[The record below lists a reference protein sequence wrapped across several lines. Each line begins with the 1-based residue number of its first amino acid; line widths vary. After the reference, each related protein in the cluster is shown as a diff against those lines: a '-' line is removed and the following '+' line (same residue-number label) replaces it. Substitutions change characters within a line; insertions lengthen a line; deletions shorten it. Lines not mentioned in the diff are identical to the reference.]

1 MVEKNELLL
10 IIVSSETLSRFTSDM
25 PFYSHFDVKYVT
37 VFKYDPPSDTN
48 IHPHSIYL
56 LPNLWSFLRC
66 DLRWAK
72 RVATTSQGAG
82 EGFEF
87 VLNKWKPYYF
97 ACGESKGFHCQSG
110 MKFFVM
116 PSFRWQ

>member
-1 MVEKNELLL
+1 MLIDWMLDLLVVGEIGGGGDGVL
-10 IIVSSETLSRFTSDM
+10 
-25 PFYSHFDVKYVT
+25 
-37 VFKYDPPSDTN
+37 FKFDPPSDTN
-48 IHPHSIYL
+48 IHPHSVYL

-72 RVATTSQGAG
+72 RVANTSQGG
-82 EGFEF
+82 GQGFEF

-97 ACGESKGFHCQSG
+97 ACGESNGFHCQSG

-116 PSFRWQ
+116 PSFRWY